1 MTPSVRRVVA
11 PLVGIVT
18 FALLWEA
25 AVRAFDIRR
34 FVLLPPSTI
43 IRQLTE
49 APGFYWSN
57 ALITGWHVLVGL
69 SIAMAFAIV
78 TGALMASSRFVEEA
92 TQPVLIL
99 ILVTP
104 WVAYITS
111 VVLWLDGGAPT
122 ILFMVAF
129 TSFPVFTFG
138 VVGGMKS
145 ADPAAR
151 ELLASIDARPW
162 EVFWRLRSAGVV
174 AVDLHHP
181 AVRTRTRAR
190 SGVLQRGLGADQ
202 GRSGR
207 DRAHRRG
214 EQPGRDAVGDD
225 HVRRTARH
233 RRPARH
239 LGARTHPAE
248 VARIATL
255 VSRSLRRHCR
265 PARDRPPVGVRDIMG
280 IPRLLA
286 RLDP

>member
-1 MTPSVRRVVA
+1 MTPSVRRVLA

-25 AVRAFDIRR
+25 AVRVFDIRR
-34 FVLLPPSTI
+34 FVLLPPSAI
-43 IRQLTE
+43 VRQLAE

-57 ALITGWHVLVGL
+57 ALITGWHMLFGL

-111 VVLWLDGGAPT
+111 VVLWLDGGTPT

-151 ELLASIDARPW
+151 ELLASVDARPW
-162 EVFWRLRSAGVV
+162 EVFWRLRLPASLPSIFITLRFALGLGLAAAYFSEGSA
-174 AVDLHHP
+174 L
-181 AVRTRTRAR
+181 TRD
-190 SGVLQRGLGADQ
+190 GLGAI
-202 GRSGR
+202 G
-207 DRAHRRG
+207 
-214 EQPGRDAVGDD
+214 
-225 HVRRTARH
+225 RTA
-233 RRPARH
+233 AASNQAETLWATITSAAL
-239 LGARTHPAE
+239 LGIAGLLVISVLE
-248 VARIATL
+248 RILLKWHA
-255 VSRSLRRHCR
+255 SQRS
-265 PARDRPPVGVRDIMG
+265 
-280 IPRLLA
+280 
-286 RLDP
+286 